1 MYIIKNAFINL
12 FRNRGRN
19 VMMGIII
26 FVVIV
31 LSGTSIIIHSAS
43 NAIIDDYKNRFGSEV
58 SLNVIKNHKKDVIE
72 PDKLL
77 AVGDSEYLLGKLY
90 VAK

>member
-58 SLNVIKNHKKDVIE
+58 SLNVIKNHKKM
-72 PDKLL
+72 LL
-77 AVGDSEYLLGKLY
+77 NQISCLRLEIVSICWVNYM
-90 VAK
+90 